1 MNELEFI
8 KWQYLLPHRSDLT
21 LHLVHSKQEFKNLLE
36 IITYIDPPLLFR
48 QYVFESLNIFKLE
61 QWNLLDIDD
70 HNQMLLEEAFGTF
83 AR

>member
-1 MNELEFI
+1 MNERDFI

-21 LHLVHSKQEFKNLLE
+21 LHLIHSKQELKNLLE
-36 IITYIDPPLLFR
+36 IITSIDPPLLFR
-48 QYVFESLNIFKLE
+48 RYVFESLKMFKLD
-61 QWNLLDIDD
+61 QWHLLDIDE